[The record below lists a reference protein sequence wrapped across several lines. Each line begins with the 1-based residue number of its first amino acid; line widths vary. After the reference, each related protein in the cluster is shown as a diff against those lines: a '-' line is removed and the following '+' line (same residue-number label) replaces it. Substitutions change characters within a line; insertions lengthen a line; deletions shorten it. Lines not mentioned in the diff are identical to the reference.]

1 MRAREPRIVD
11 ILRDF
16 LDVHL
21 RIREIVAEHRAGTLR
36 FQHVTRLVSDDESSS
51 LFRLKERCHAI
62 YRDPSNASR
71 RPGHREAL
79 FDLAV
84 GSLFHEAMKLRE
96 DLYQSESYGP
106 RVRALRDG
114 AGEESKALFDEFER
128 MLDGVGTRLEEGVHE
143 VETVVRRS
151 ADQLRILLAECG
163 DDGTAARFL
172 TEREADAE
180 VVFGLPLFA
189 LLEEM
194 HGSAAVGL
202 ERAGRSYLASG
213 YFDRAAQC
221 FAHASHQD
229 GVDPAVEALHD
240 YALGMQAYLARD
252 YTGTLERLSRWAEHA
267 AAHAPLV
274 PLARDA
280 VSRVGQLA
288 EEPQR
293 EAIARGAARLLERL
307 AEAVPE
313 PAADTRR

>member
-21 RIREIVAEHRAGTLR
+21 RVREIVAEHHAGTLR
-36 FQHVTRLVSDDESSS
+36 FQHVTTLVSDDESSS

-62 YRDPSNASR
+62 YRDPSDAAR
-71 RPGHREAL
+71 RPSHREAL

-128 MLDGVGTRLEEGVHE
+128 MLEGVGSRLEEGVHE
-143 VETVVRRS
+143 VETVVRRT
-151 ADQLRILLAECG
+151 ADQLRILLVECD
-163 DDGTAARFL
+163 DDGAAARFL

-180 VVFGLPLFA
+180 VVFGVSLLA

-194 HGSAAVGL
+194 HGAASTGL

-221 FAHASHQD
+221 FANAARHD
-229 GVDPAVEALHD
+229 DVDPAVEALHD

-252 YTGTLERLSRWAEHA
+252 YADTLEHLSRWADSA
-267 AAHAPLV
+267 AAHAPLL

-288 EEPQR
+288 EEPER
-293 EAIARGAARLLERL
+293 EAIARDAARLLGRL
-307 AEAVPE
+307 AE
-313 PAADTRR
+313 PAADTPE